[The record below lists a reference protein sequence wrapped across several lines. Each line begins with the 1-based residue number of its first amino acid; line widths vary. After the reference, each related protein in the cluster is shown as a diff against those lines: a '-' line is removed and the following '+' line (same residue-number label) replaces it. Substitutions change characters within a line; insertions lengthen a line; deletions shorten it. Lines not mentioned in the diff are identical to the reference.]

1 MFFGLFCFLFL
12 EELVPSLGLALDGD
26 KIVLKSVH
34 VRFLSDLLM
43 GSMKEEEYVYI
54 LETLINEYDL
64 RITKVGTCYG
74 DHHPKWMKGHP
85 VEYSHHW
92 TRAWVSGR
100 VSWWDLWDACG
111 SDM

>member
-1 MFFGLFCFLFL
+1 MRVFFFFFL

-26 KIVLKSVH
+26 QIVLKSVH
-34 VRFLSDLLM
+34 VCFLSDLLM

-54 LETLINEYDL
+54 LETRINEYDL
-64 RITKVGTCYG
+64 CITKVGTCYG